1 MTLNL
6 GHDPAAIAAFL
17 RTIGLTADTPV
28 EITDGRA
35 LLLLPP
41 GRSAT
46 IPEQL
51 WNQIKEELNR

>member
-17 RTIGLTADTPV
+17 RTLGLTTDTAV

-35 LLLLPP
+35 VLQFPP

-46 IPEQL
+46 IPELL

>member
-6 GHDPAAIAAFL
+6 GHDPTAIAAFL
-17 RTIGLTADTPV
+17 RTLGLTADTAV

-35 LLLLPP
+35 VLQLPP

-46 IPEQL
+46 IPELL
-51 WNQIKEELNR
+51 WDQIKEELNR